1 MSIRVAVATPLSEE
15 LCERIVAA
23 EPRIELVRDQSLLP
37 PMRWPGD
44 HSGDPGFVRTP
55 AQQGAFEALLDG
67 ADALYGV
74 PGEDPAALTRTVR
87 ANPRLRW
94 VQTMPAGGGA
104 QVRAAKLTQAELDRI
119 VFTTTAG
126 VHGSALAE
134 FAVFGILAGAKD
146 LPRLLAQQADK
157 RWPGRWCMRQV
168 EEQTIAVLG
177 MGHIGRDTAAK
188 LIALGARVIG
198 VSRHPSDLPGL
209 AGTARPDRL
218 GDVLATADALVVTLP
233 GTEQT
238 HKLVNADVLAK
249 VKPGLTFVSVGRGSV
264 IDEAALAVALTDGRI
279 GFAAMDVFYTEPLPA
294 ASALWT
300 MPNVL
305 ISPHT
310 AALNAAEDVRI
321 ADLFAR
327 NATAFIDGEPLI
339 NVVNTVEFY

>member
-15 LCERIVAA
+15 LCERIMAA
-23 EPRIELVRDQSLLP
+23 EPRVELVRDQSLLP

-44 HSGDPGFVRTP
+44 HSGDPGFVRAP
-55 AQQGAFEALLDG
+55 QQQRAFEALLDN

-74 PGEDPAALTRTVR
+74 PGENPVALARAVR

-104 QVRAAKLTQAELDRI
+104 QVRAAQLTPDELAR
-119 VFTTTAG
+119 VSFTTTAG
-126 VHGSALAE
+126 VHGSSLAE

-146 LPRLLAQQADK
+146 LPRLLVQQAGK
-157 RWPGRWCMRQV
+157 RWPGRWCMGQV
-168 EEQTIAVLG
+168 EEQTVAVLG

-209 AGTARPDRL
+209 AGTAHPDRL
-218 GDVLATADALVVTLP
+218 AEVLAEVDALVVTLP
-233 GTEQT
+233 GTDQT

-264 IDEAALAVALTDGRI
+264 IDEDALTGALADGRI
-279 GFAAMDVFYTEPLPA
+279 GFAAMDVFYTEPLP
-294 ASALWT
+294 SDSPLWT

-305 ISPHT
+305 VSPHT

-327 NATAFIDGEPLI
+327 NASAFIDGRPMT